1 MRARAERRLGI
12 EPENDVFRLRFIR
25 LPGRLDHDALPH
37 ALRMEIRLPI
47 ILPVRVGDMAHKR
60 RARRRVEAIGAR
72 EPRDPIAKLR
82 KARRE
87 ILVLRQIRL
96 HDDRLLRLRRRG
108 LPALRLREILPLLL
122 RILVDDAPR
131 AHIEQRLRDKLHL
144 LMRRLQT
151 DFRPIQKNPS
161 FPHGSKPSCILLEL
175 SHIGLFSYHIIEPR
189 AVQNSPGHRAPFLF
203 IVSIPINFIQSV
215 FFFKS
220 LCDRFD

>member
-1 MRARAERRLGI
+1 MRPRAERRLGI

-72 EPRDPIAKLR
+72 EPHDPLAKLR

-96 HDDRLLRLRRRG
+96 HDDRLLRLRRHG

-144 LMRRLQT
+144 LMRRPQT

-161 FPHGSKPSCILLEL
+161 FPHGIQAILHPSRGFPHRFVFL
-175 SHIGLFSYHIIEPR
+175 SY
-189 AVQNSPGHRAPFLF
+189 HRAPRRAKFSWPPRAF
-203 IVSIPINFIQSV
+203 SV
-215 FFFKS
+215 YYFNS
-220 LCDRFD
+220 D